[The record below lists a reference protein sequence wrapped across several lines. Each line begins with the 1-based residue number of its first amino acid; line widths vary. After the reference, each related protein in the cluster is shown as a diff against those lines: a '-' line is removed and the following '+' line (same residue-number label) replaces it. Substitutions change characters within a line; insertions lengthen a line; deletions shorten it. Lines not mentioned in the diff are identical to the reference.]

1 MTEKLYQKDMY
12 LREFDA
18 EVVSVDGL
26 NVVLDATA
34 FAPDAGGQPCDKGTI
49 NGIFV
54 KAVHEKA
61 GIIMHE
67 LELPDDAS
75 GDKQDAEKNAAA
87 VAEALEKAGL
97 KAGMQVRGA
106 LDWDRR
112 FDHMQNHLGEH
123 ILSGIFKSEYD
134 LDNKGFHLGEDS
146 ATFDIDAKELTLEM
160 LERVEM
166 LANEVVYRNIP
177 VEISIIE
184 SAEEALKLPLRK
196 ELKAEEDI
204 SVVTVPGVDC
214 VACCCPHP
222 STTAQI
228 GSIKIIKT
236 EKYKGM
242 TRVHF
247 KCGRRALAD
256 HRQKHSV
263 ISVLNEKY
271 SADEF
276 TLLDKIKAADSKNEE
291 IRREMNRLKD
301 ALADIRAAEFMENS
315 AGMAVVLGELEK
327 GNIEDLRQVAKKLVK
342 MTDMPVVISSASDLC
357 VLLTHSGKSSVKCGA
372 LVKEFAVGAGGKGGG
387 GDTQAQVFFNNAD
400 LMNNFIE
407 IVKAS
412 TR

>member
-12 LREFDA
+12 MREFDA
-18 EVVSVDGL
+18 NVVSVDGL
-26 NVVLDATA
+26 NVILDATA
-34 FAPDAGGQPCDKGTI
+34 FAPDAGGQPCDKGVI
-49 NGIFV
+49 NGIPV

-61 GIIMHE
+61 GIIVHE
-67 LELPDDAS
+67 MEIADADAAS
-75 GDKQDAEKNAAA
+75 GGKQDA
-87 VAEALEKAGL
+87 AEAALENAGIAPG
-97 KAGMQVRGA
+97 KCVRGA

-146 ATFDIDAKELTLEM
+146 ATFDIDAKELTQEM
-160 LERVEM
+160 LDRVEM
-166 LANEVVYRNIP
+166 LANEVVYRNLP
-177 VEISIIE
+177 VEISIIQ
-184 SAEEALKLPLRK
+184 SAEEAIKLPLRK

-228 GSIKIIKT
+228 GAIKLIKT

-247 KCGRRALAD
+247 KCGRRALED
-256 HRQKHSV
+256 YRQKHSV
-263 ISVLNEKY
+263 ITVLNEKY

-276 TLLDKIKAADSKNEE
+276 SLLDKIKAADAKNEE

-301 ALADIRAAEFMENS
+301 ALADIRAAEFME
-315 AGMAVVLGELEK
+315 ACDDMGIVLGELEK

-412 TR
+412 AR

>member
-12 LREFDA
+12 MREFDA
-18 EVVSVDGL
+18 NVVSVDGL
-26 NVVLDATA
+26 NVILDATA
-34 FAPDAGGQPCDKGTI
+34 FAPDAGGQPCDKGVI
-49 NGIFV
+49 NGIPV

-61 GIIMHE
+61 GIIVHE
-67 LELPDDAS
+67 MEIADADAAS
-75 GDKQDAEKNAAA
+75 GGKQDA
-87 VAEALEKAGL
+87 AEAALENAGIAPG
-97 KAGMQVRGA
+97 KCVHGA

-146 ATFDIDAKELTLEM
+146 ATFDIDAKELTQEM
-160 LERVEM
+160 LDRVEM
-166 LANEVVYRNIP
+166 LANEVVYRNLP
-177 VEISIIE
+177 VEISIIQ

-228 GSIKIIKT
+228 GAIKLIKT

-247 KCGRRALAD
+247 KCGRRALED
-256 HRQKHSV
+256 YRQKHSV
-263 ISVLNEKY
+263 ITVLNEKY

-276 TLLDKIKAADSKNEE
+276 SLLDKIKAADAKNEE

-301 ALADIRAAEFMENS
+301 ALADIRAAEFME
-315 AGMAVVLGELEK
+315 ACGDMGIVLGELEK

-412 TR
+412 AR